1 MIINF
6 QRKALKSLKK
16 VDIFSQPVQLL
27 IKQEEG
33 HKTLFGACLTLA
45 LISFFIYLLIVNLYT
60 LGQRNNPTSLTTEV
74 YHAQPEQFK
83 FNEQNF
89 TLTFAIQSPNY
100 ATYIDESVYVVEAQI
115 TTKTTKIV
123 DNQKVDEWTS
133 QDLPLTSC
141 TPELIRQVELSE
153 YFSHLNL
160 PTNYCIDWNKI
171 NEINIEGTFD
181 SSAYSFI
188 LFQFKMCNEQT
199 KKTKECKPR
208 DEIKQLLEQNYFSLQ
223 MSSYVI
229 DVKNEEQPFIS
240 KGEDI
245 FTTISSKIFK
255 EISFYMQP
263 ITVFTDL
270 GLITEDYQIQ
280 KTLRYKR
287 HTEMIDLNES
297 DLIMNVVIRLDQI
310 EQQYYRSYT
319 KIQIILS
326 QMGGLWQVFFTIAF
340 LIQKPINMLSYYVR
354 ILNSLFEFEQEKKKK
369 TTIQRD
375 EEQNQEG
382 QQELM
387 TRKQLQSTR
396 EGLFVENKKKAFQRL
411 QSIKIKKKQMEV
423 IDSLVVDPQSKE
435 EAKQQLTKAISFSI
449 KQYFQ
454 SIQKKLK
461 MKWTDYLYFISC
473 FVNSKNYK
481 SLQIEY
487 SVKKIIKQMDILYI
501 MKKLQEIDKLKMI
514 LLTESQIK
522 VFDYLQKPTI
532 PLDPNSKQF
541 NINQHYYSI
550 LKPMKSDFQRAVDA
564 QNAFKEIVENLD
576 NPINVRLLNSIDKT
590 IVDLLKM
597 RKNTLDLISIDD
609 VCISEQGQ
617 ERNAVFTIDIKQ
629 KHSSLANCKSE
640 TNCKSEAKF

>member
-1 MIINF
+1 MFINF
-6 QRKALKSLKK
+6 QKKALKSLKK
-16 VDIFSQPVQLL
+16 VDIFQQPVQLL
-27 IKQEEG
+27 IKSEEG
-33 HKTLFGACLTLA
+33 HKTLFGACLTLG
-45 LISFFIYLLIVNLYT
+45 LISFFLYLLIVNLYT
-60 LGQRNNPTSLTTEV
+60 LGERKNPTSLTTEV
-74 YHAQPEQFK
+74 YHAQPEYFK

-89 TLTFAIQSPNY
+89 TLTFAIQSPDY
-100 ATYIDESVYVVEAQI
+100 ATYIDESVYIVEAKI
-115 TTKTTKIV
+115 TTKMTKIV
-123 DNQKVDEWTS
+123 DDQKIDEWTS
-133 QDLPLTSC
+133 KEIPLTPCSSN
-141 TPELIRQVELSE
+141 LIRQVELQE

-160 PTNYCIDWNKI
+160 PTNYCIDWDKI
-171 NEINIEGTFD
+171 DELTLEGTFD
-181 SSAYSFI
+181 SSSYSFI
-188 LFQFKMCNEQT
+188 LLQFKMCNDQT
-199 KKTKECKPR
+199 KKSKECKSR

-229 DVKNEEQPFIS
+229 DVKNEEQPTIS

-263 ITVFTDL
+263 ITILTDL
-270 GLITEDYQIQ
+270 GLITEDYQIY
-280 KTLRYKR
+280 KSLRYKR

-354 ILNSLFEFEQEKKKK
+354 ILNSLFEFELEKKKS
-369 TTIQRD
+369 TIQG
-375 EEQNQEG
+375 EEDQNPEIP
-382 QQELM
+382 QQELLS
-387 TRKQLQSTR
+387 RKQLSTTR
-396 EGLFVENKKKAFQRL
+396 EALFVENKKKAFQRL

-423 IDSLVVDPQSKE
+423 IDSMAADPQSKE

-449 KQYFQ
+449 KQYFH
-454 SIQKKLK
+454 SISKKLK

-532 PLDPNSKQF
+532 PLNPNSKQF
-541 NINQHYYSI
+541 SINQHYYSI

-564 QNAFKEIVENLD
+564 QNAFKEIVDHLE
-576 NPINVRLLNSIDKT
+576 NPINVRLINSIDKS
-590 IVDLLKM
+590 IVDLLKI

-609 VCISEQGQ
+609 ACISEQGQ
-617 ERNAVFTIDIKQ
+617 EKNQVFAIDIKQ
-629 KHSSLANCKSE
+629 KHSSLANCKI
-640 TNCKSEAKF
+640 

>member
-1 MIINF
+1 MFINF

-27 IKQEEG
+27 IKSEEG
-33 HKTLFGACLTLA
+33 HKTLFGACLTLG
-45 LISFFIYLLIVNLYT
+45 LISFFLYLLVINLYT
-60 LGQRNNPTSLTTEV
+60 LGQRDNPTSLTTEV
-74 YHAQPEQFK
+74 YHAQPEYYK

-89 TLTFAIQSPNY
+89 TLTFAIQSPDY

-115 TTKTTKIV
+115 TTKKTKTV
-123 DNQKVDEWTS
+123 DSQKIDEWTS
-133 QDLPLTSC
+133 QELPLTSC
-141 TPELIRQVELSE
+141 TPELIRQVELQE

-160 PTNYCIDWNKI
+160 PTNYCIDWNRI
-171 NEINIEGTFD
+171 NELILEGTFD
-181 SSAYSFI
+181 SQSYSFI
-188 LFQFKMCNEQT
+188 QLQFKMCNKQT
-199 KKTKECKPR
+199 KKTKECKSR

-223 MSSYVI
+223 MSSYVV
-229 DVKNEEQPFIS
+229 DVKNEEEPFKP

-270 GLITEDYQIQ
+270 GLITEDNEIH

-287 HTEMIDLNES
+287 HTEMIDLNQS

-319 KIQIILS
+319 KIQFILS

-354 ILNSLFEFEQEKKKK
+354 ILNSLFEFEQEKKK
-369 TTIQRD
+369 TTITQRED
-375 EEQNQEG
+375 DRNQEAP

-435 EAKQQLTKAISFSI
+435 EAKLELTKAISFSI
-449 KQYFQ
+449 KKYFQ
-454 SIQKKLK
+454 SISKKLK

-541 NINQHYYSI
+541 SINQHYYSI

-576 NPINVRLLNSIDKT
+576 NPINVKLINSIDKT

-609 VCISEQGQ
+609 ACISEQGQ
-617 ERNAVFTIDIKQ
+617 DRNAVLAIDIKQ
-629 KHSSLANCKSE
+629 KHSSLANCQ
-640 TNCKSEAKF
+640 SEAKF

>member
-1 MIINF
+1 MFINF

-27 IKQEEG
+27 IKSEEG
-33 HKTLFGACLTLA
+33 HKTLFGACLTLG
-45 LISFFIYLLIVNLYT
+45 LISFFLYLLIVNLYA
-60 LGQRNNPTSLTTEV
+60 LGQRDNPTSLTTEV
-74 YHAQPEQFK
+74 YHAQPEYFK

-89 TLTFAIQSPNY
+89 TLTFAIQTPNY

-115 TTKTTKIV
+115 TTKKTKTV
-123 DNQKVDEWTS
+123 DNQKIDEWIS
-133 QDLPLTSC
+133 QELPLTAC
-141 TPELIRQVELSE
+141 TPELIRQVELQE
-153 YFSHLNL
+153 YFSHLDL
-160 PTNYCIDWNKI
+160 PTNYCIDWDRI
-171 NEINIEGTFD
+171 NELILEGTFD
-181 SSAYSFI
+181 SQSYSFI
-188 LFQFKMCNEQT
+188 LLQFKMCNEQT
-199 KKTKECKPR
+199 KKTKECKSR

-229 DVKNEEQPFIS
+229 DVKNEEEPFMS

-270 GLITEDYQIQ
+270 GLVTEDNQIH

-319 KIQIILS
+319 KIQFILS
-326 QMGGLWQVFFTIAF
+326 QMGGLWQVFFTIVF

-354 ILNSLFEFEQEKKKK
+354 ILNSLFEFEQEKKK
-369 TTIQRD
+369 TTITQR
-375 EEQNQEG
+375 EEDRNQDAP

-435 EAKQQLTKAISFSI
+435 EAKLELTKAISFSI
-449 KQYFQ
+449 KKYFQ
-454 SIQKKLK
+454 SISKKLK

-576 NPINVRLLNSIDKT
+576 NPINVKLINSIDKT

-609 VCISEQGQ
+609 ACISEQGQ
-617 ERNAVFTIDIKQ
+617 DRNAVLAIDIKQ
-629 KHSSLANCKSE
+629 KHSSLANCQ
-640 TNCKSEAKF
+640 SEAKF